1 MLRRPARL
9 ADDGLAPIG
18 SIGPCCAAPQVM
30 GIELFRGD
38 LRGRCFFAGGDMAA
52 AESDHHDAVG
62 SDAVCSLN
70 AGASTRALPAL
81 RSPLPRL
88 G

>member
-1 MLRRPARL
+1 MDRS
-9 ADDGLAPIG
+9 G
-18 SIGPCCAAPQVM
+18 SCAALQVM

-52 AESDHHDAVG
+52 AESDHHHALGYDE
-62 SDAVCSLN
+62 VCSLN
-70 AGASTRALPAL
+70 AGASARALPAL